1 MASLGV
7 SCDLPSALVRARAR
21 QWTPLRQAL
30 AERGVGAGSHRR
42 PDETQQEWRSVG
54 SHVTHRRPPRSR
66 PRVHSLTCRQSSR
79 VPGHRC
85 TCWNRGRTPRQKGW
99 RRAGAMRNR
108 LPGGLAKL
116 STDPVYVV
124 FTKSTIRTGSRT
136 RPVARWQHDSGVR
149 AGGPAPLSSQT
160 AAASGQR
167 ATPCVGGGDA
177 GQRGRHTRKK
187 QSAAQDRCESEPG
200 YWIPGDPTTSLPQD
214 DFPVDPS
221 SVACCAVAG
230 RDKNVTF
237 ASFALNRPSH
247 LPESLAAVLEKC
259 HSCLE

>member
-214 DFPVDPS
+214 DFPVDPLFS
-221 SVACCAVAG
+221 GLLCCSG
-230 RDKNVTF
+230 
-237 ASFALNRPSH
+237 P
-247 LPESLAAVLEKC
+247 
-259 HSCLE
+259 